1 MPASSV
7 SLDDEKGARES
18 AEQGSACRGFAA
30 VLGGYGNAMS
40 PAPPPSVLNLESL
53 AAEVSSLLDDAPV
66 AEATAAKLS
75 RLLQAFLEG
84 DVLPQAER
92 AASLGLDPTPLL
104 AVVSEVLRL
113 HADALKPPGTG
124 RPLTRPADIPA

>member
-1 MPASSV
+1 
-7 SLDDEKGARES
+7 
-18 AEQGSACRGFAA
+18 
-30 VLGGYGNAMS
+30 MS
-40 PAPPPSVLNLESL
+40 HAPPPSVLDLESL

-75 RLLQAFLEG
+75 RLLHAFLEG

-113 HADALKPPGTG
+113 HADALKPLETG
-124 RPLTRPADIPA
+124 RPLTRPAGVPA